1 MFDFTSEQLH
11 RYSRHI
17 LLKEIGVEGQEK
29 LCRARVLIIGAGGLG
44 SPAALYLAAAGIGTL
59 GIIDNDSVELSNLQR
74 QILHR
79 TADIDRPKVD
89 SAVKT
94 IKGINPEIEVVS
106 LKMKFS
112 ADNAIDIIRGYDF
125 VVDGT
130 DNFAAKFV
138 INDACVIE
146 GIPFSH
152 AGVVG
157 FAGQAMTVIPR
168 ESTCFRCVFPQPPPA
183 GSVPTC
189 SQAGVLGAAAGML
202 GTIQATEAIKFI
214 AGAGELLLNTLF
226 TFDVLTMT
234 FRKVPL
240 PPQKSCKVCGEK
252 PVITEPFDVEQEECK

>member
-44 SPAALYLAAAGIGTL
+44 SPVAMYLAAAGIGTL
-59 GIIDNDSVELSNLQR
+59 GIIDSDTVELSNLQR

-79 TADIDRPKVD
+79 TADVDRPKVD
-89 SAVKT
+89 SALET
-94 IKGINPEIEVVS
+94 LQGINPEINITA
-106 LKMKFS
+106 LKLKFR
-112 ADNAIDIIRGYDF
+112 AENAIDVLRGYDF

-146 GIPFSH
+146 GVPFSH

-157 FAGQAMTVIPR
+157 FAGQAMTVIPGK
-168 ESTCFRCVFPQPPPA
+168 STCFRCVFPQPPPP

-202 GTIQATEAIKFI
+202 GTIQAAEAVKYIT
-214 AGAGELLLNTLF
+214 GAGELLLNTLL

-234 FRKVPL
+234 FRKVSL
-240 PPQKSCKVCGEK
+240 PRQDTCKVCGEK
-252 PVITEPFDVEQEECK
+252 PVITEPFDVEQEECR